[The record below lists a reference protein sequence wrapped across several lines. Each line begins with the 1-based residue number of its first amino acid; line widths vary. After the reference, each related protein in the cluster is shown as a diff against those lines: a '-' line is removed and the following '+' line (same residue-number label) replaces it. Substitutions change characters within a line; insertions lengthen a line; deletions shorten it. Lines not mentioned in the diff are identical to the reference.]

1 MTPLERM
8 QLRTNEPD
16 ERILEDCLESAK
28 AAILSRRYPFG
39 SKPSELP
46 DEFLD
51 LQFRISL
58 AIYNKDGGDFE
69 TSHSENGVTRVFGSE
84 GIPESLLSEITPLC
98 GVV

>member
-16 ERILEDCLESAK
+16 ERILVDCLESAK
-28 AAILSRRYPFG
+28 NAILSRRYPFG
-39 SKPSELP
+39 SRPSELP
-46 DEFLD
+46 DKFLD
-51 LQFRISL
+51 LQFRIGL
-58 AIYNKDGGDFE
+58 AIYNKDGGDYE
-69 TSHSENGVTRVFGSE
+69 INHTENGISRSFASE